1 MPVSGTYRFLLNIQR
16 QIFQSSEDFRL
27 YVDLN
32 RDGDFNDGG
41 EYLATFADTGTD
53 DDDISR

>member
-32 RDGDFNDGG
+32 RDGDFNDSG
-41 EYLATFADTGTD
+41 EYLAAFADTGTD